1 MLIEALLIAVNAI
14 LWTVLFMRLR
24 KKLSPE
30 GIMKD
35 ARKELEDL
43 LRQINGA
50 TDRDIRLMQAQLDR
64 LKQATVAADELC
76 SKVEERLAMLYGEL
90 DKASAVKAAESR
102 LYPAPE
108 RPPEAAVPA
117 PAAAP
122 ASAPTPGSAPAA
134 APAST
139 PIPAPSPAAAD
150 VLPLDDTLNKSY
162 SPVDSYR
169 KEQMRFGPPAGT
181 APSVALEKPQK
192 IEIPEFIKAEKPIEI
207 KMPFKQRVRELRA
220 LGYSIEEIAH
230 ETGRST
236 QEVKITIEIS

>member
-1 MLIEALLIAVNAI
+1 
-14 LWTVLFMRLR
+14 
-24 KKLSPE
+24 
-30 GIMKD
+30 
-35 ARKELEDL
+35 
-43 LRQINGA
+43 
-50 TDRDIRLMQAQLDR
+50 MQAQLDR

-108 RPPEAAVPA
+108 QPPEAAV
-117 PAAAP
+117 P

-181 APSVALEKPQK
+181 APSVAPEKPQK